1 MNQKKMAEQT
11 IQIIQYQPQY
21 ADAFRQLNLNWIEK
35 YFVVEPEDLKMLNN
49 PQGSIIDPGGFI
61 VFAKYEN
68 EIVGT
73 CALIN
78 LGNGTFELAKMAVSE
93 NMQGKQIGYKIG
105 LEIIG
110 IAKQN
115 NAQRVILETNSSL
128 KPALKLYEKLG
139 FVYIPL
145 TQEQKDRYKRADV
158 MMELILKSG
167 NPIT

>member
-1 MNQKKMAEQT
+1 MAEET
-11 IQIIQYQPQY
+11 VQIIQYDPKY
-21 ADAFRQLNLNWIEK
+21 ADAFKQLNLNWIEK
-35 YFVVEPEDLKMLNN
+35 YFVVEPEDLKMLND
-49 PQGSIIDPGGFI
+49 PQHYIVDPGGFI

-73 CALIN
+73 CALVKQD
-78 LGNGTFELAKMAVSE
+78 NGIFELAKMAVSE
-93 NMQGKQIGYKIG
+93 NMQGKQIGYRIG
-105 LEIIG
+105 LEVIS
-110 IAKQN
+110 IAKEN

-158 MMELILKSG
+158 MMELILSK
-167 NPIT
+167 